1 MTPAT
6 TEARE
11 LAAKAVREAE
21 HLAHEAARRKAVAT
35 EAVEDGVRATKRA
48 ITHGL
53 HDLDDLRD
61 AANAHSSAR
70 SGTRLPVSDARRVS
84 SALVVSRLAG
94 VAVPVTRPR
103 TIV

>member
-1 MTPAT
+1 MAPST

-21 HLAHEAARRKAVAT
+21 HLAHEAARLKAVAA

-53 HDLDDLRD
+53 HDLDDARD
-61 AANAHSSAR
+61 AAAYRIKQAPLMTV
-70 SGTRLPVSDARRVS
+70 GLAFGVGILLGLIVGQATRQAAPER
-84 SALVVSRLAG
+84 
-94 VAVPVTRPR
+94 
-103 TIV
+103 